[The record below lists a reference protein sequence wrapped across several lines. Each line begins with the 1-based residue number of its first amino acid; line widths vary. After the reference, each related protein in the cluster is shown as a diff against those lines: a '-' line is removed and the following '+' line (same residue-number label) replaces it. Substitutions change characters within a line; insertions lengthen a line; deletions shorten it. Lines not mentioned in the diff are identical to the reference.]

1 MPELALIALPWPEN
15 HYKFT
20 FISDEGK
27 ISAEVSIALL
37 KGGRDDRS
45 EKEKKKAAIDNLR
58 VLIRALHVTLAEMD
72 H

>member
-1 MPELALIALPWPEN
+1 MRETALIALPWPEN

-27 ISAEVSIALL
+27 ISAEVSIALS

-45 EKEKKKAAIDNLR
+45 EKEKKKAAIGNLKAL
-58 VLIRALHVTLAEMD
+58 VRALDATLAEMD
-72 H
+72 A